1 MEKTLRKTAVK
12 LSKEAIFIL
21 ITVASAIV
29 LPQILHVAGAWL
41 GVGGKLG
48 QMLLPMYLPTMII
61 AFYRGAIPGAIVGL
75 LAPIISFSLT
85 EMPTAALLPYITV
98 ELVAT
103 GVAAGLLRDVKLVAP
118 IRVLSVQVAA
128 KIVRLVVFTIVSL
141 VANGTVTAASLSA
154 GILTSVPGL
163 ALQLVV
169 VSLLI
174 FFREKKSKA

>member
-48 QMLLPMYLPTMII
+48 QMLLPMYLPTMIL

-118 IRVLSVQVAA
+118 IRVLSVQVRSEERRVGKECLHAC
-128 KIVRLVVFTIVSL
+128 RSRW
-141 VANGTVTAASLSA
+141 S
-154 GILTSVPGL
+154 PYH
-163 ALQLVV
+163 
-169 VSLLI
+169 
-174 FFREKKSKA
+174 

>member
-1 MEKTLRKTAVK
+1 
-12 LSKEAIFIL
+12 
-21 ITVASAIV
+21 
-29 LPQILHVAGAWL
+29 
-41 GVGGKLG
+41 
-48 QMLLPMYLPTMII
+48 
-61 AFYRGAIPGAIVGL
+61 
-75 LAPIISFSLT
+75 
-85 EMPTAALLPYITV
+85 MPTAALLPYITV